1 MGSVK
6 KTMNKNQPRV
16 SIGLPV
22 YNGEKYLRKALESIL
37 AQTFKNF
44 ELIISDNASTD
55 RTKGICQ
62 EYADKDQRIRYY
74 RQNQNFGAA
83 RNFNLVFELSTGEYF
98 KWAAHDDVCAPKYL
112 QRCVNV
118 LDREPSVV
126 LCYPRISYIDEDGR
140 PLTSGEGN
148 LSVRGAKPS
157 DRVRQLVSHE
167 LRSNDVFW
175 SIFGLM
181 RASALRATS
190 LIGRFN
196 ASDQVLLMNLA
207 LLGQFY
213 QIQEK
218 LFYRRKHPLESMLK
232 HRTPQE
238 RAKWFDPT
246 NTSRIILSSW
256 RLIFEHF
263 KVVKNNRLGW
273 SQTLKCCCQIAR
285 YAAKRWRVLGGELK
299 MCAAQILGWNH
310 CLRSAITQGSEDYL

>member
-1 MGSVK
+1 
-6 KTMNKNQPRV
+6 MNSNAPRV

-22 YNGEKYLRKALESIL
+22 YNGEKHLRKALESIL
-37 AQTFKNF
+37 NQTFKDF
-44 ELIISDNASTD
+44 EIVISDNASTD
-55 RTKGICQ
+55 GTEKICR
-62 EYADKDQRIRYY
+62 EYADKDKRIRYY

-83 RNFNLVFELSTGEYF
+83 RNFNLVFELSTGKYF
-98 KWAAHDDVCAPKYL
+98 KWAAHDDVCASKYL

-126 LCYPRISYIDEDGR
+126 LCYPRISYIDEHGH

-148 LSVRGAKPS
+148 LSVQGAKPS
-157 DRVRQLVSHE
+157 DRVRKLFSHE
-167 LRSNDVFW
+167 LRSADVFW
-175 SIFGLM
+175 SVFGLM
-181 RASALRATS
+181 RASVLRTTS
-190 LIGRFN
+190 LICGFN

-207 LLGQFY
+207 LLGEFY
-213 QIQEK
+213 QIREK

-246 NTSRIILSSW
+246 NTSRIILPSW

-263 KVVKNNRLGW
+263 KVVKRRRLSW
-273 SQTLKCCCQIAR
+273 SQTLKCFCQITR

-310 CLRSAITQGSEDYL
+310 CSRSASTQGLEDYV